1 MDERTENLRMWRELG
16 LDVDRH
22 CDLLNLLRSVYPD
35 IYMSQANRPPAISY
49 FDSVVAEIHGD
60 RVRELL
66 ESKQEGSKV
75 IGTFCV
81 YVPDELIHAADAI
94 PVGLCGGAAFSIPDA
109 EAVLPRNLCPL
120 IKSFV
125 GFKLS
130 KLCPY
135 FESCDLLV
143 GETTCDGKK
152 KTWEIMADDMP
163 VHVMELP
170 HRKGE
175 MERELWLS
183 EIRTLKSRLEELTG
197 NMITSENLAAGIRS
211 ANDKRRAL
219 ARLHGLRKTSPP
231 PISGKDAL
239 LVSQIAFYD
248 DARRFASMA
257 NVLADQCEQRVADG
271 TAVVSADAP
280 RLLVSGCPMAI
291 PNWKLHHV
299 VESAGAVVVGEETC
313 TGTRYFE
320 NLVDE
325 SHTTLEGQLA
335 AIADRY
341 LKTNCACFTPN
352 DDRIQQIIQH
362 ARATDAK
369 GVIHYSLQFCH
380 TYNVESVRVEKALR
394 AAGIPMLK
402 VEDDYGMEDI
412 GQLHTRVEAFME
424 QIA

>member
-1 MDERTENLRMWRELG
+1 MDERTENLQMWRELG

-35 IYMSQANRPPAISY
+35 IYMSQENRPPAMAY

-66 ESKQEGSKV
+66 EHKARGGKV

-81 YVPDELIHAADAI
+81 YVPDELLYAAGAI
-94 PVGLCGGAAFSIPDA
+94 PVGLCGGAQFSIPDA

-152 KTWEIMADDMP
+152 KTWEILADYAP

-183 EIRTLKSRLEELTG
+183 EIRALRSRIEELTG
-197 NMITSENLAAGIRS
+197 NVITPETLAGGIRT
-211 ANDKRRAL
+211 ANAKRLAL
-219 ARLHGLRKTSPP
+219 SRLHETRRSSPS

-248 DARRFASMA
+248 DAERFTKTVNS
-257 NVLADQCEQRVADG
+257 LAEQCEERVVEG
-271 TAVVSADAP
+271 VGVVSADAP

-299 VESAGAVVVGEETC
+299 VESAGAVIVGEESC

-320 NLVDE
+320 NLTDE
-325 SHTTLEGQLA
+325 TKTTLEDQMK

-352 DDRIQQIIQH
+352 DGRIEQIIQL
-362 ARATDAK
+362 ARSTNAK
-369 GVIHYSLQFCH
+369 GVVYYSLQFCH
-380 TYNVESVRVEKALR
+380 TYNLEAVRVEKALR
-394 AAGIPMLK
+394 DAGIPMLK
-402 VEDDYGMEDI
+402 VEDDYSMEDI
-412 GQLHTRVEAFME
+412 GQLQTRIEAFLE